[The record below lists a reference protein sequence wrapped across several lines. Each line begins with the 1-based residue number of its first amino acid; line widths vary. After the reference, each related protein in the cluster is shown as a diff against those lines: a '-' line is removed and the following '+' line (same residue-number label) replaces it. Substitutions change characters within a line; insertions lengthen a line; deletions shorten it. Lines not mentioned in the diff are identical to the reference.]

1 MTSIDERIK
10 AELESEAK
18 EIDAMVA
25 SDEGLPGMLINSF
38 KGSMRRWVWLINIV
52 TFAVT
57 MVMFWSIY
65 EFWFAVDLDSRIFW
79 GLWVLLTA
87 LMQSMA
93 KMWMFN
99 EMNRQSIVRE
109 IKRLELALERL
120 NAKIS
125 N

>member
-10 AELESEAK
+10 AELEAEAK

-25 SDEGLPGMLINSF
+25 SDDGLPGMLANSF
-38 KGSMRRWVWLINIV
+38 KGGMRRWVWLINVV
-52 TFAVT
+52 TFAIT
-57 MVMFWSIY
+57 MVMFWTIY
-65 EFWFAVDLDSRIFW
+65 EFWFAPTLDDRVFW
-79 GLWVLLTA
+79 GMWVLLTA

-99 EMNRQSIVRE
+99 EMNRQSLLRE

-120 NAKIS
+120 SAKMP